1 MQLVL
6 GLVRGS
12 GVRSPPMTDEPPAGV
27 LPAASPR
34 RRAGQGVV
42 DFAVGLAGNRTA
54 AKAKTSAPRIAV
66 RPAAGPR
73 GERDDRLGSSEL
85 WVGEGGNL
93 GASRGRLFQRR
104 RGREGSRRLRFGA
117 AVGSGGDSNG
127 DPLDLVNRHRA
138 ASHEA
143 EQNVDAAGDAAIAVL
158 PAPDTPRTD
167 TEQVGDAVLCEA
179 ERVECLAEFGPDHRQ
194 VAGHDDV
201 ALSPWLS
208 SRERRRHPLNDP
220 RP

>member
-1 MQLVL
+1 
-6 GLVRGS
+6 
-12 GVRSPPMTDEPPAGV
+12 MTDEPPAGV
-27 LPAASPR
+27 PPAASPR

-42 DFAVGLAGNRTA
+42 VFAVGLAGNRTA

-73 GERDDRLGSSEL
+73 GERDDCLGSGQL
-85 WVGEGGNL
+85 WVGEGGSL
-93 GASRGRLFQRR
+93 GARRGRLFQRR

-117 AVGSGGDSNG
+117 AVGPGGDSNG

-179 ERVECLAEFGPDHRQ
+179 SASSVSRIRSTTEGRPDGR
-194 VAGHDDV
+194 
-201 ALSPWLS
+201 SITW
-208 SRERRRHPLNDP
+208 RRRASPP
-220 RP
+220 RRTIRGRRKPAGELFRGAGYLD